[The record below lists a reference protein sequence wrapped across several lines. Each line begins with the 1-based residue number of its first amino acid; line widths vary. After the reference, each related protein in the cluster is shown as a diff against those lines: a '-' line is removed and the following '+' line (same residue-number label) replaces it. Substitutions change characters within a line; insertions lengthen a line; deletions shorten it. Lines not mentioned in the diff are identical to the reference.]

1 MFAGLELVHTYDHDK
16 LKWVSQGMDQSL
28 YLCIVYAICAIAF
41 VILAV
46 VSKPLY
52 ANLCC
57 IICHLVSS
65 TKVIRYFKRVKLQIQ
80 Y

>member
-1 MFAGLELVHTYDHDK
+1 
-16 LKWVSQGMDQSL
+16 MDQSL

-52 ANLCC
+52 A
-57 IICHLVSS
+57 ICAVLFAISS
-65 TKVIRYFKRVKLQIQ
+65 VVQGVRYFKRSKIANSC
-80 Y
+80 

>member
-1 MFAGLELVHTYDHDK
+1 
-16 LKWVSQGMDQSL
+16 MDQSL

-52 ANLCC
+52 A
-57 IICHLVSS
+57 ICAVLFAISS
-65 TKVIRYFKRVKLQIQ
+65 VVQGVRYFKKKQNCKSVLIMVQWMTVK
-80 Y
+80 